1 MMFPER
7 VEHLLNKIDEIER
20 GEINIEDIVNSF
32 VVTTGIIELC
42 LEMEEE
48 GIINV
53 FDIGGKRNERK
64 KWIHTFED
72 VSLVI
77 FPVSLTNFFKDLSED
92 ENINAME
99 EDLALWREIVN
110 SKWFNNTKF
119 ILWFS
124 HSDQFELYLRKNINL
139 FNEFIG
145 HSNDDKGEDSI
156 EKCFDLI
163 KKKFLEKVEPERS
176 VEIVSSNLLDTLQF
190 FRIIKDKMKFL
201 FDVELSEP
209 KNYGILT
216 SKKCITVN
224 FSKERLK
231 YFSIA

>member
-20 GEINIEDIVNSF
+20 GEINIEDILNSF
-32 VVTTGIIELC
+32 MVRTRTSELF

-48 GIINV
+48 RVINV
-53 FDIGGKRNERK
+53 IDVDRRIREIRNK
-64 KWIHTFED
+64 IKIFED
-72 VSLVI
+72 ISLFI

-145 HSNDDKGEDSI
+145 HSNDHKGEVSL
-156 EKCFDLI
+156 EKCIDLM